1 MWRAKISLYLNNLY
15 MKKTI
20 LTTLVASSLMFAWNT
35 YADEAILTTTSAMP
49 TMDMVTT
56 AVETGSISGDL
67 SMKYDLIIR
76 NNNILSDDEHNN
88 KSYYTKKITTADIV
102 VPEEVTKK
110 AKRVY
115 FLVEEGY
122 SRMFYNKE
130 MAWVAD
136 EATNVKKE
144 YNYKIVDFTPW
155 KTKYTFNTVDL
166 VKDLKDGEYKSVT
179 ITLVAEFSDT
189 DKLYLSNMAYI
200 NIADKQNILETL
212 KYEKDPSGTSY
223 FGYYDTDSVWKYLE
237 KLGEKMTREKYKA
250 TLTKVQ
256 TKLKTLIAKNEDSK
270 KQILKSITKEAD
282 FATNLDKYIVYSE
295 TSNLLNNVSGATINQ
310 LQKLRSYDLIDSVF
324 GK

>member
-1 MWRAKISLYLNNLY
+1 

-20 LTTLVASSLMFAWNT
+20 LTTLVASSLLLAWNT
-35 YADEAILTTTSAMP
+35 YADEAIMTTTVAEP
-49 TMDMVTT
+49 TLYATEIT
-56 AVETGSISGDL
+56 QTGVVSSDL

-88 KSYYTKKITTADIV
+88 KSYYTKKITTEDIV

-115 FLVEEGY
+115 FLVEEGN
-122 SRMFYNKE
+122 SRIFYNKE
-130 MAWVAD
+130 MWAMAD

-212 KYEKDPSGTSY
+212 KYAKDPTGTSY
-223 FGYYDTDSVWKYLE
+223 FGYYDTDSVGKYLE

-270 KQILKSITKEAD
+270 KALLKSITKEAD

-295 TSNLLNNVSGATINQ
+295 TSNLLNNVSTATISQ

>member
-1 MWRAKISLYLNNLY
+1 

-35 YADEAILTTTSAMP
+35 YADEAIMTTTVAEP
-49 TMDMVTT
+49 TLYATEIT
-56 AVETGSISGDL
+56 QTGVVSSDL

-115 FLVEEGY
+115 FLVEEGN
-122 SRMFYNKE
+122 SRIFYNKE
-130 MAWVAD
+130 MGAMAD

-212 KYEKDPSGTSY
+212 KYEKDPTGTSY
-223 FGYYDTDSVWKYLE
+223 FGYYDTDSVGKYLE

-270 KQILKSITKEAD
+270 KEIFKSITKEAD
-282 FATNLDKYIVYSE
+282 FDTNLSKYIVYSE
-295 TSNLLNNVSGATINQ
+295 TSNLLNNVSTATISQ